1 MSISQYVYN
10 KSYYAIYNK
19 KKITAW
25 IFIFS
30 ENIFEFVKIYL
41 HLLAIF
47 ILYWIAFYA
56 DTKSYLLMNTY
67 PMSDSPL

>member
-1 MSISQYVYN
+1 MSFTTR
-10 KSYYAIYNK
+10 K
-19 KKITAW
+19 KKKTAR

-30 ENIFEFVKIYL
+30 ENIFEFVKIYAD
-41 HLLAIF
+41 LLAIF
-47 ILYWIAFYA
+47 TLYWIAFYA